1 MKAVTVKADT
11 NLSDE
16 INKYLDKGCTIFNIS
31 PVLGTR
37 DCCNGAASYTYGYL
51 IIFNKNGV
59 QI

>member
-16 INKYLDKGCTIFNIS
+16 INKYLDKGWTIFNIS
-31 PVLGTR
+31 PVLGIR
-37 DCCNGAASYTYGYL
+37 DCGNGAASYTYGYL
-51 IIFNKNGV
+51 IIFNENGV

>member
-31 PVLGTR
+31 QVLGIQ
-37 DCCNGAASYTYGYL
+37 DCVNGGCIVHLRLSYNL
-51 IIFNKNGV
+51 
-59 QI
+59 

>member
-31 PVLGTR
+31 QVLGIQ
-37 DCCNGAASYTYGYL
+37 DCVNGAASYTYGYL